1 MKRRTQS
8 KRKSQ
13 KKNLVYMAQ
22 PIYGGWVTMTAHLSL
37 KYNYPLFRVG
47 NRTENNSRDYGYG
60 VKYNNISKEDLK
72 KMTNV
77 LITAIDKHYYQ
88 FLEYLPKSTSIIIHD
103 PTEVKTSEK
112 NPNPLLKYLPK
123 FKVFTIRE
131 TVQEYLA
138 KNFKIRSTFNK
149 HPFFEYPIIKGK
161 QGKNS
166 MVAVSISRIDF
177 DKNTDIILKANK
189 LIHNPKDKII
199 IYGAEN
205 RMYVFHKLQSLGFK
219 KYYKG
224 KFNKTL
230 PASINKNQNILE
242 GVKFVVD
249 LSVIKNDGG
258 GTQYTFL
265 EAIHQGC
272 TLVLHKKWVNQKKS
286 IFKNGVNC
294 LAVETPEELASIF
307 NNTSINVSAINK
319 SAKRLLKN
327 HTCVVW

>member
-1 MKRRTQS
+1 MKRRTQN
-8 KRKSQ
+8 KRKV

-22 PIYGGWVTMTAHLSL
+22 PIYGGWVTMTAHLAL

-47 NRTENNSRDYGYG
+47 NRTENNSRDFGYG

-72 KMTNV
+72 KMSNV
-77 LITAIDKHYYQ
+77 LVTAIDKHYYS
-88 FLEYLPKSTSIIIHD
+88 FLEFLPKSTSIIIHD
-103 PTEVKTSEK
+103 PTEVRTSDK

-123 FKVFTIRE
+123 FKVYTIRE

-138 KNFKIRSTFNK
+138 KNFKIKSTFIK
-149 HPFFEYPIIKGK
+149 HPFFEYAIIKGTK
-161 QGKNS
+161 GPHS
-166 MVAVSISRIDF
+166 VSISRIDF

-189 LIHNPKDKII
+189 LIRNPKDKII

-294 LAVETPEELASIF
+294 LAVETPEELASII
-307 NNTSINVSAINK
+307 NTGINSSAINK
-319 SAKRLLKN
+319 SAKRLLKS
-327 HTCVVW
+327 HTTVVW